1 MYRRT
6 VGRPGR
12 PGGRDFTLG
21 GFTLIETLIALSV
34 VSVAVAIF
42 VSLYGDSLGLGRL
55 AHQRAV
61 AAEAAQTQ
69 LALITR
75 SPRLFLW
82 KTPAEEAETQFPILV
97 SEEDPKAGNIIT
109 PPSAMPADE
118 NADERARNDYEN
130 FRWRAFGRLPKDKQH
145 CEVTVVI
152 TWKQG
157 GRDEM
162 LALTSAV
169 PRSVALGST
178 TVAEGAK

>member
-6 VGRPGR
+6 AGSPGIL
-12 PGGRDFTLG
+12 GGR

-42 VSLYGDSLGLGRL
+42 VNLYGDSLGLGRL
-55 AHQRAV
+55 AHERAV

-75 SPRLFLW
+75 SPGMFLW
-82 KTPAEEAETQFPILV
+82 KAPSDAAEVQFPILA
-97 SEEDPKAGNIIT
+97 SEDDPKAGNIIT

-118 NADERARNDYEN
+118 NADERARIAYEN
-130 FRWRAFGRLPKDKQH
+130 FRWRAFGRLPKDKEH
-145 CEVTVVI
+145 CEVTVVV

-157 GRDEM
+157 GREEM

-169 PRSVALGST
+169 PRSAVPAAVAA
-178 TVAEGAK
+178 AEGAK